1 MRDTNLPNSINAHA
15 GPSGTSQA
23 PNQYSTLQ
31 NSAAAD
37 APGNDTVDED
47 DLSSLPDEYKEEKEK
62 DSDEDAVV
70 TRSTWKGKERM
81 IIHSDDDDDDDEDV
95 YQEQQ
100 DEKLKRDSVR
110 RKKGCTENSVIG
122 NPMRLTSI
130 NTKNSLVLARTGRA
144 LPNEKVTGGD
154 AGNIPGE
161 IDIHELDGMDGSS
174 SEDDDLEPSTVPLA
188 HPGIIALPDTSNDV
202 PLPEGIDPKNVEDVF
217 LGLTAV
223 SVPADWSEDDEDE
236 GILFQALDDWH
247 DSDDDMDAGSEASD
261 DSGNGTSD
269 TDMLD
274 DNDPFDA
281 AFGLGEPEM
290 PLVLMEDW
298 SGNLVFAQPRISAEG
313 GANEN
318 NNRNGNSR
326 SSTSVSTREKE
337 KRRSRKGS
345 GTGSTTNGEGPV
357 LLVDEGAL
365 EEEWDENV
373 FSDGA
378 GDTYDGDTTDSLPD
392 EDMPSPPN
400 LMSFSGMAVS
410 GVEVNNAAAFGVT
423 TVDEAALARDLGVPL
438 ADARNLLE
446 RARAE
451 EQQQLLGGVSNL
463 SMTGNDEPT
472 IMEPSPVD
480 SLSAVDASVNGSL
493 QALFMETNT
502 GVSTSSA
509 ATTPNTN
516 IEVSPHPTHAIPGLA
531 ITQSTPPSAAPGFP
545 IMGAFLPEHEHPD
558 RVAVIDGT
566 GKVTPSP
573 FMRRGG
579 PRGRARGGSQT
590 GTKGSHVKRQALGAS
605 PSTNGRRPRY
615 SSVPAGR
622 GHVSDSVRGS
632 PLRLSQRESF
642 DREDTSSDH
651 EDLAEPIA
659 LDDVLDTSALHHH
672 AHETDQDE
680 EIYGSRHLRS
690 LRRWEKVPITTFR
703 RSRNSNAPFTS
714 STGLFAADGSS
725 PSMNSQG
732 FTHGPS
738 NGAILRPTFASPSIA
753 STLAMDPSTG
763 YPVSPILE
771 ATTDQDGAR
780 NGKALHR
787 TDKRAVRDSKKSK
800 KQDQQQHLK
809 TSRNGGL
816 VRNRTASAG
825 SMPPLRLS

>member
-1 MRDTNLPNSINAHA
+1 MRHTITQKSTNALA
-15 GPSGTSQA
+15 GPSGTS
-23 PNQYSTLQ
+23 PNGFTALQ
-31 NSAAAD
+31 NSVASDSAVAD
-37 APGNDTVDED
+37 QQDDD
-47 DLSSLPDEYKEEKEK
+47 DLSSLPDEYKEDK

-70 TRSTWKGKERM
+70 ARSTWKGKERM

-95 YQEQQ
+95 YVERQE
-100 DEKLKRDSVR
+100 EKLKRER
-110 RKKGCTENSVIG
+110 QR
-122 NPMRLTSI
+122 
-130 NTKNSLVLARTGRA
+130 
-144 LPNEKVTGGD
+144 EKEKDLHREQRHRQSYAAHQYQHEKLFGGG
-154 AGNIPGE
+154 ANRE
-161 IDIHELDGMDGSS
+161 SSAKHELDGSS
-174 SEDDDLEPSTVPLA
+174 SDDDDLEPSATALGHG
-188 HPGIIALPDTSNDV
+188 HPGIIAAPDTTNDV
-202 PLPEGIDPKNVEDVF
+202 PLPEGIDPKNVEDIF
-217 LGLTAV
+217 LGLAAV
-223 SVPADWSEDDEDE
+223 PAPADWSEDDEDE

-274 DNDPFDA
+274 EDDAFDA
-281 AFGLGEPEM
+281 AFGLGDSEM

-298 SGNLVFAQPRISAEG
+298 SGNLVFAQPRISGEG
-313 GANEN
+313 GS
-318 NNRNGNSR
+318 NSR
-326 SSTSVSTREKE
+326 SSTSVSREKE

-365 EEEWDENV
+365 EEWDENV
-373 FSDGA
+373 FEE

-410 GVEVNNAAAFGVT
+410 GVEANNAAAFGVT

-463 SMTGNDEPT
+463 SMTGNEEPT
-472 IMEPSPVD
+472 ILELSPTD
-480 SLSAVDASVNGSL
+480 GLSVDASVHAL
-493 QALFMETNT
+493 QTLFMDTNPE
-502 GVSTSSA
+502 VSSSST

-516 IEVSPHPTHAIPGLA
+516 TEISPHPADAIPTLVT
-531 ITQSTPPSAAPGFP
+531 TQSTPPPAAPGFP
-545 IMGAFLPEHEHPD
+545 IMGAFLPEHDHPD

-590 GTKGSHVKRQALGAS
+590 GTKGSNVKRQALGAS
-605 PSTNGRRPRY
+605 PSTNGRRLRY

-622 GHVSDSVRGS
+622 GHVSDSARGS

-651 EDLAEPIA
+651 EDMAEPISI
-659 LDDVLDTSALHHH
+659 DDVLDTSALHHH
-672 AHETDQDE
+672 GHETDQDE
-680 EIYGSRHLRS
+680 EIYGSRHLRN

-703 RSRNSNAPFTS
+703 RSRNLNAPFTS
-714 STGLFAADGSS
+714 STGLFAADGSN
-725 PSMNSQG
+725 PSLNSQG
-732 FTHGPS
+732 FSHGPAS
-738 NGAILRPTFASPSIA
+738 GAILRPTFASPSIA
-753 STLAMDPSTG
+753 STLAMDASTG

-771 ATTDQDGAR
+771 ATNQDGVW

-787 TDKRAVRDSKKSK
+787 TDKRNATRDSKKSK
-800 KQDQQQHLK
+800 RQDQQQQHK

>member
-1 MRDTNLPNSINAHA
+1 MRHTTTQNSTNALA
-15 GPSGTSQA
+15 GPSGTS
-23 PNQYSTLQ
+23 PNGFMALQ
-31 NSAAAD
+31 KSAAPD
-37 APGNDTVDED
+37 ATGDDQQDDD
-47 DLSSLPDEYKEEKEK
+47 DLSSLPDEYKEEKDK

-70 TRSTWKGKERM
+70 ARSTWKGKERM
-81 IIHSDDDDDDDEDV
+81 IIHSDDDDDESDEDV
-95 YQEQQ
+95 YVERQE
-100 DEKLKRDSVR
+100 EKLKRERQREKEKGLHREQRHRQSHAAHQFQHEKLFGGGANRESSAKRKSSR
-110 RKKGCTENSVIG
+110 RRCRKHSRRN
-122 NPMRLTSI
+122 RH
-130 NTKNSLVLARTGRA
+130 RH
-144 LPNEKVTGGD
+144 D
-154 AGNIPGE
+154 
-161 IDIHELDGMDGSS
+161 LDEMGGSS
-174 SEDDDLEPSTVPLA
+174 SDEDNLEPNA
-188 HPGIIALPDTSNDV
+188 AAIGHPGIIAAPDTTNDV
-202 PLPEGIDPKNVEDVF
+202 PLPEGIDPKNVEDIF

-223 SVPADWSEDDEDE
+223 PVPADWSEDDEDE

-274 DNDPFDA
+274 EDDAFDG
-281 AFGLGEPEM
+281 AFGLGDSEM

-313 GANEN
+313 GS
-318 NNRNGNSR
+318 NSR
-326 SSTSVSTREKE
+326 SSTSVSREKE

-365 EEEWDENV
+365 EEWDENV
-373 FSDGA
+373 FDDG
-378 GDTYDGDTTDSLPD
+378 GDAYDGDTTDSLPD

-410 GVEVNNAAAFGVT
+410 GVEANNAAAFGVT

-451 EQQQLLGGVSNL
+451 EQQQLLGGVSSL
-463 SMTGNDEPT
+463 SMTGNEEPT
-472 IMEPSPVD
+472 IMEPSPIDALSVD
-480 SLSAVDASVNGSL
+480 VSVHGL
-493 QALFMETNT
+493 QALFMDTNP
-502 GVSTSSA
+502 GVSTSSTV
-509 ATTPNTN
+509 TTPNTN
-516 IEVSPHPTHAIPGLA
+516 IEVSPHPANTVPTLVT
-531 ITQSTPPSAAPGFP
+531 TQSTPPPAGHGFP
-545 IMGAFLPEHEHPD
+545 IMGAFLPEHDHPD

-590 GTKGSHVKRQALGAS
+590 GAKGSNVKRQALGAS

-632 PLRLSQRESF
+632 PLRRSQRESF

-651 EDLAEPIA
+651 EDMAEPIS
-659 LDDVLDTSALHHH
+659 LDDVLDISALHHH
-672 AHETDQDE
+672 GHETDQDE
-680 EIYGSRHLRS
+680 EIYGSRHLRN

-714 STGLFAADGSS
+714 STGLFAADGSN
-725 PSMNSQG
+725 PSLNTQG
-732 FTHGPS
+732 FSHGPT

-753 STLAMDPSTG
+753 STLAMDSSTG

-771 ATTDQDGAR
+771 ATNQDGPR
-780 NGKALHR
+780 NGKASHR
-787 TDKRAVRDSKKSK
+787 TDKRSATRDAQKSK
-800 KQDQQQHLK
+800 KQDQQQPHK